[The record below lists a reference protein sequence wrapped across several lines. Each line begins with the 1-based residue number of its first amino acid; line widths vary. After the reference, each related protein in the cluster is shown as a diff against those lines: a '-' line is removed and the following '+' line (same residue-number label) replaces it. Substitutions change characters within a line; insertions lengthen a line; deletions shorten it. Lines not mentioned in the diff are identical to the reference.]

1 MFHVEDI
8 PALMNTD
15 EFAVTGTLAGVTVR
29 GIFDADHVVAAVGA
43 AGMAACAPGFML
55 PSADV
60 PVAPVGKTLVLP
72 AGTFRVA
79 EHQPDGTGVSA
90 LLLERTA

>member
-1 MFHVEDI
+1 VFHVEDI

-29 GIFDADHVVAAVGA
+29 GIFDADHVVAEVGA
-43 AGMAACAPGFML
+43 AGMAACAPAFTL
-55 PSADV
+55 PTASV
-60 PVAPVGKTLVLP
+60 PAAPVGKALALP
-72 AGTFRVA
+72 AGNFRIA
-79 EHQPDGTGVSA
+79 EHRPDGTGVSA